1 MMAPAHRRDPG
12 AGVSGPRGTSWT
24 MLPSARNFFERYG
37 FQAIAFG
44 NGLSN
49 DSHVTEKTTPG
60 NTGRCYRVSPAAVD
74 GVLVC

>member
-1 MMAPAHRRDPG
+1 
-12 AGVSGPRGTSWT
+12 